1 MIHSVR
7 IGELRAVHIPLD
19 EYDGCIEGTK
29 TFVSD
34 NTLIQAGH
42 ALRADRVHGAMEL
55 AARASESAVALALEQ
70 PGYSIADI
78 ARVLCTARPS
88 MAAIANAVA
97 LTLAPVVNGS
107 VAHSMLAE
115 HGARLQERW
124 QEDATRLIEQSKPHI
139 PEDIL
144 TYSHSSS
151 TRTVLLA
158 LKERLRT
165 VIIPEGRP
173 IDDGKALAR
182 LLAAAGI
189 PVTVITEAQMG
200 WWVGGVGAVIVGADT
215 VAPDGAVY
223 NHMGTATLAL
233 LAKEHGIPV
242 YALTHTLKI
251 APYDQPEDMIEANDP
266 AEVWAD
272 PPPGI
277 IVRNLAFD
285 RTPTEHIQTITERGI
300 LTDALRA
307 TVVAEHRAAWEKVE
321 LEGAVA

>member
-1 MIHSVR
+1 LVDDDMLV
-7 IGELRAVHIPLD
+7 
-19 EYDGCIEGTK
+19 
-29 TFVSD
+29 
-34 NTLIQAGH
+34 QAGR

-55 AARASESAVALALEQ
+55 ATQASESAVALAIGQ
-70 PGYSIADI
+70 PDCSIADI

-97 LTLAPVVNGS
+97 LTLAPVATGA
-107 VAHSMLAE
+107 VARSMLAE
-115 HGARLQERW
+115 HGARLREQW
-124 QEDATRLIEQSKPHI
+124 HEDAGHLIEHSKPHI

-151 TRTVLLA
+151 TRSALLA
-158 LKERLRT
+158 AKDRLRT

-173 IDDGKALAR
+173 IEDGKSLAR
-182 LLAAAGI
+182 LLAAADI

-200 WWVGGVGAVIVGADT
+200 WWVRGVGAGIVGADT
-215 VAPDGAVY
+215 VSPDGAVY

-233 LAKEHGIPV
+233 LAKEHGVPV
-242 YALTHTLKI
+242 YALTHTLKV
-251 APYDQPEDMIEANDP
+251 APYDRPEDMIEENDP
-266 AEVWAD
+266 AEVWVD

-285 RTPTEHIQTITERGI
+285 RTPADHIQIITERGI

-307 TVVAEHRAAWEKVE
+307 TVVAEHRAAWEKVG

>member
-1 MIHSVR
+1 M
-7 IGELRAVHIPLD
+7 D
-19 EYDGCIEGTK
+19 D
-29 TFVSD
+29 D
-34 NTLIQAGH
+34 TLVQAGH
-42 ALRADRVHGAMEL
+42 ALRADRVRGAMEL
-55 AARASESAVALALEQ
+55 AARASESSVALAIEQ

-97 LTLAPVVNGS
+97 LTLAPVVAG
-107 VAHSMLAE
+107 AIAPSMLAE
-115 HGARLQERW
+115 HGARLREQWR
-124 QEDATRLIEQSKPHI
+124 EDVGRLIEYSKPHI
-139 PEDIL
+139 PKDIL

-151 TRTVLLA
+151 TRIALLA
-158 LKERLRT
+158 VKDRLRT

-189 PVTVITEAQMG
+189 PITVITEAQMG
-200 WWVGGVGAVIVGADT
+200 WWVRGVGAVIVGADT

-233 LAKEHGIPV
+233 LAKEYGIPV

-251 APYDQPEDMIEANDP
+251 APYDRPEDMIETNDP

-277 IVRNLAFD
+277 TVRNLAFD
-285 RTPTEHIQTITERGI
+285 RTPAEHIQVITERGI
-300 LTDALRA
+300 LTDTLRA
-307 TVVAEHRAAWEKVE
+307 TVVAEHRAIWEKVG
-321 LEGAVA
+321 LEGVVA